1 MAEAKKAG
9 AAKAEATLEFNTL
22 YLDTNVLIE
31 SNWPAVSVRLGS
43 LLELAKRCNV
53 TVVIPKP
60 VEKGTQER
68 WLREIRNSKERV
80 QEIPLSEIGVRGPL
94 ETLDRVLGVRSVKP
108 LYVQTPM
115 PDPKNPNRS
124 VRFAIAITADSDVS
138 GTRPQVSL
146 RDLLLGVGAR
156 TILSGPPQQEAQ
168 TATWF
173 GGIEAAAEVRAR
185 QYTNVKLLSLVSA
198 EEIGSRKWFKAAA
211 ENEKVAKPAAR

>member
-1 MAEAKKAG
+1 
-9 AAKAEATLEFNTL
+9 
-22 YLDTNVLIE
+22 
-31 SNWPAVSVRLGS
+31 
-43 LLELAKRCNV
+43 
-53 TVVIPKP
+53 
-60 VEKGTQER
+60 
-68 WLREIRNSKERV
+68 
-80 QEIPLSEIGVRGPL
+80 
-94 ETLDRVLGVRSVKP
+94 
-108 LYVQTPM
+108 M